1 MNRHRD
7 TQPDKEREWRREEKG
22 GGGGGEGR
30 SKKKQDSKKDES
42 RLIPWFGKKTEQMAS
57 TINQP

>member
-22 GGGGGEGR
+22 GGAGGREEAKK
-30 SKKKQDSKKDES
+30 SKIARKMNLD
-42 RLIPWFGKKTEQMAS
+42 
-57 TINQP
+57 